1 MMKSKPIFVIVVLA
15 ALTFSSCRRE
25 SMQLRSSVR
34 RTQNDMRYFN
44 RDINQVKNLIGIE
57 EEDSSANT
65 DSLSQT
71 LFTPIDQKTSLLL
84 MAMFTMQ

>member
-15 ALTFSSCRRE
+15 ALAFSSCRRE

-65 DSLSQT
+65 D
-71 LFTPIDQKTSLLL
+71 
-84 MAMFTMQ
+84 